1 MEPGAGP
8 RHTYPLSA
16 GLNTLTTPTA
26 KRRAAREKHRKRET
40 VKIAGKADQVNF
52 APAAWRAGKSPTTA
66 FPTEK
71 YEQAEGSMHHKKHLF
86 QA

>member
-52 APAAWRAGKSPTTA
+52 APAARRAELT
-66 FPTEK
+66 
-71 YEQAEGSMHHKKHLF
+71 KHGIF
-86 QA
+86 HRKIRTSRRFNAP